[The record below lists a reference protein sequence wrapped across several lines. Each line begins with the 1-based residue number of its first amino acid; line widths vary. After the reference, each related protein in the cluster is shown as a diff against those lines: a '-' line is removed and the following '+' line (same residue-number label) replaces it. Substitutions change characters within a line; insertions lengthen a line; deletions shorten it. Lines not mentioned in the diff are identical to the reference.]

1 MDRGA
6 WQTSVQVVTDSD
18 TAEHTHTSYEPQTLK
33 FVYFLVV
40 SMVKKKKKTEEIKT
54 VFLYPCVLV
63 YC

>member
-40 SMVKKKKKTEEIKT
+40 SMVKKKKKD
-54 VFLYPCVLV
+54 
-63 YC
+63 